1 MVAEVRPVM
10 VAPGGGFKA
19 YRCLRSDPVG
29 AVILSDRRGRA
40 DRGVAH
46 GAASIGSGLSGGYM
60 VTRALSKTSVALS
73 SGGKSQVGNLVAA
86 VVAVLC
92 VIVLRSAFCVLR
104 TARLGG
110 RAEDPRLVRRTT
122 RWSRSG
128 SHTGRRLA

>member
-92 VIVLRSAFCVLR
+92 VIVLR

-128 SHTGRRLA
+128 SHTRRRLA

>member
-92 VIVLRSAFCVLR
+92 VIVLR
-104 TARLGG
+104 TAYC
-110 RAEDPRLVRRTT
+110 PPW
-122 RWSRSG
+122 WSR
-128 SHTGRRLA
+128 